1 MKLLFAASIPAF
13 ALAFNIE
20 ICEMPRG
27 FKKDVKKFIN
37 KVYDSCPSNMT
48 PEECE
53 AHHDKSMLMKN
64 KFMEK
69 VEETG
74 KIPCKVLEKIRSLQG
89 QKSINNLEAFN
100 CDDKECDIAIDLRG
114 IWGYGCWCHFGSKLT
129 NGRGKPVSAHDKAC
143 QNMQLCLR
151 CAEMDGGKDG
161 YECDAK
167 TAQYNSTLGQSGGQN
182 NNINSLNSQCSS
194 LNPTDL
200 CGAHVCT
207 CEVQLINDILAL
219 VWEQEAYDISPRHPS
234 NPFGGSFDF
243 EASCETNPGITE
255 IDCCGKYPFRSTY
268 NSLHRQ
274 CCLATEQLYNPFDT
288 VCCQDGL
295 YPIGNGGC

>member
-1 MKLLFAASIPAF
+1 MKLFITASIPAI
-13 ALAFNIE
+13 ALAAQMCDVPKGI
-20 ICEMPRG
+20 
-27 FKKDVKKFIN
+27 KKDIN
-37 KVYDSCPSNMT
+37 RFVNRVYDNCPPNMT
-48 PEECE
+48 EEECDE
-53 AHHDKSMLMKN
+53 N
-64 KFMEK
+64 KFMSDAMKQK
-69 VEETG
+69 VIEMIKSTG
-74 KIPCKVLEKIRSLQG
+74 KIPCKMLDAIRSPKAL
-89 QKSINNLEAFN
+89 NNLDDYN

-114 IWGYGCWCHFGSKLT
+114 IWGYGCWCHFGTKLT

-161 YECDAK
+161 YECDAR

-194 LNPTDL
+194 LNPDDL

-219 VWEQEAYDISPRHPS
+219 VWEQEAYDIAPRHPS